1 MLRTYLRRRIK
12 VAGSPPPEL
21 AWGVRQFL
29 LGSGSLLHG
38 LVARGDPCFI
48 FQADN
53 SGAFPDQDIDGLAS
67 DVAWTPDDHL
77 IVVHADRTNVNSTT
91 WRGEA
96 LLTRDTP
103 RVRAF
108 SNGVEIAR
116 WGDDEI
122 GPMRPPLPLIPRP
135 HLRGDRISEVESV
148 IKIYAPVLQ

>member
-1 MLRTYLRRRIK
+1 MVVFFT
-12 VAGSPPPEL
+12 A
-21 AWGVRQFL
+21 
-29 LGSGSLLHG
+29 SLLEG
-38 LVARGDPCFI
+38 ILIFI

-77 IVVHADRTNVNSTT
+77 IVVHANRTNVNITT

-116 WGDDEI
+116 WGDGEI
-122 GPMRPPLPLIPRP
+122 GPMRPPLPLIPRAASTRP
-135 HLRGDRISEVESV
+135 IGSV
-148 IKIYAPVLQ
+148 RPSP